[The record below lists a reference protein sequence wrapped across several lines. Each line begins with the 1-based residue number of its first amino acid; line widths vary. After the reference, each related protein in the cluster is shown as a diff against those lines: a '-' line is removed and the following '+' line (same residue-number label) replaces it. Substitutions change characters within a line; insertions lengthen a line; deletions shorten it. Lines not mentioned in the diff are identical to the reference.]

1 MRALQFWK
9 AVTVDR
15 SDLLERTID
24 LLNAS
29 GVRWCVIGGVAVNAY
44 VEPVI
49 TLDLDLAVATEDLPR
64 VEELF
69 GPDYKVER
77 FPHSLNVTAQG
88 SNLRVQFQ
96 TDPEYGSFPER
107 AEVRDVLGLMLPVA
121 SLEDLLDGKISAAL
135 QPSRRPTKRQ
145 KDILDI
151 ARLVERY
158 PRLRE
163 RVPAEILARFLT

>member
-44 VEPVI
+44 TDPVI
-49 TLDLDLAVATEDLPR
+49 TLDFDLVVAMDDLAR
-64 VEELF
+64 IEELF
-69 GPDYKVER
+69 AADYKVQR
-77 FPHSLNVTAQG
+77 FAHSLNVSAPG

-96 TDPEYGSFPER
+96 TDPRYTSFPER
-107 AEVRDVLGLMLPVA
+107 ATIRDVLGLMLPVA
-121 SLEDLLDGKISAAL
+121 SLEDVLTGKIWAAL
-135 QPSRRPTKRQ
+135 ETGRRPTKRQ
-145 KDILDI
+145 KDYLDI
-151 ARLVERY
+151 ARLVERF
-158 PRLRE
+158 PHLRE
-163 RVPAEILARFLT
+163 RVPAEILAHFLT